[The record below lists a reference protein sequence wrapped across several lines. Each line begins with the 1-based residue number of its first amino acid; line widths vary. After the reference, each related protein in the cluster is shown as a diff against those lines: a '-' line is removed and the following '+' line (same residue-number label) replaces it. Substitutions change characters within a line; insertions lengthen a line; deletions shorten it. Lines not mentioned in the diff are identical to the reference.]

1 MKNKNEQEK
10 WKSEELREQRKAR
23 KARMITRD
31 GQKKAIRKKANLLA
45 IVAVLVV
52 IAVLC
57 GLFFLFRINN
67 GYFEKTKVAAKVNGE
82 DITAAE
88 LNFYAG
94 TQLFSMMRM
103 QAFTPSG
110 QRILARPMP
119 AFNQQIKGEYNEKSV
134 RNIILDQLKEDL
146 PKLKFMQAQAKADGL
161 ELNEQQKQGI
171 DNYIA
176 QIKASAAQYQ
186 MTPNELLTAIFG
198 KGSDEA
204 QVRRYIGDLFLSQLY
219 EQTKVKDSK
228 VSEEELKAAYEE
240 NKDEFESVSYR
251 MFVLNQA
258 SAEPEK
264 EPAETTETADV
275 KTTAED
281 KNTAGTEKTPAESS
295 TEAEAEKADETAES
309 SEKVTKPT
317 DKVEVDEENRS
328 IKIEKAYDPE
338 AQAKAIKDREDLDK
352 KTSDILANIKDEA
365 SFNEA
370 IKPYLSDAEKEV
382 YKDDKATLVSNAYKS
397 ALQPELAAWLFDP
410 ARKEGDKT
418 AITSSGKA
426 TILYFINRKLD
437 ETPTYTTRHILI
449 RVGMEDGKSIQDSD
463 REAAKTKAENIL
475 KEYRD
480 GEQTEEAFAAL
491 AQKYSDDG
499 GSKLNGGLYENT
511 PRGQFVKS
519 YEQWALDPARKAGDV
534 DLVYEEN
541 AKYSGYHIIYFK
553 SLGDPIWKQAAKLKV
568 GQDQFT
574 KWLDSQSDKL
584 SYEAV
589 EDGMRYVLPFD
600 KAAAKEAEES
610 LAAAKESSAETTAAD
625 GSQANDSKAG
635 ESNAKE
641 STVEPAADES
651 KTDQTSEETTA
662 GK

>member
-10 WKSEELREQRKAR
+10 WKSEELREQRKER
-23 KARMITRD
+23 KARMTTRD

-119 AFNQQIKGEYNEKSV
+119 AFNQQIKGKYNEKSV

-370 IKPYLSDAEKEV
+370 IKTYLSDAEKEV

>member
-10 WKSEELREQRKAR
+10 WKSEELREQRKER
-23 KARMITRD
+23 KARMTTRD

-119 AFNQQIKGEYNEKSV
+119 AFNQKIKGEYNEKSV

-295 TEAEAEKADETAES
+295 TEAETEKADETAES

-426 TILYFINRKLD
+426 TILYFIERKLD

-553 SLGDPIWKQAAKLKV
+553 SLGDPIWKQAARLKV

>member
-10 WKSEELREQRKAR
+10 WKSEELREQRKER
-23 KARMITRD
+23 KARMTTRD

-295 TEAEAEKADETAES
+295 TEAEMEKADETAES

>member
-10 WKSEELREQRKAR
+10 WKSEELREQRKER
-23 KARMITRD
+23 KARMTTRD

-119 AFNQQIKGEYNEKSV
+119 AFNQKIKGEYNEKSV

-219 EQTKVKDSK
+219 EQTRVKDSK

-295 TEAEAEKADETAES
+295 TEVETEKTDETAES

>member
-23 KARMITRD
+23 KARMTTRD

-295 TEAEAEKADETAES
+295 TEAETEKADETAES

-651 KTDQTSEETTA
+651 KTDQTSEETTS

>member
-10 WKSEELREQRKAR
+10 WKSEELREQRKER
-23 KARMITRD
+23 KARMTTRD

-119 AFNQQIKGEYNEKSV
+119 AFNQKIKGEYNEKSV

-295 TEAEAEKADETAES
+295 TEAETEKADETAES

-600 KAAAKEAEES
+600 KTAAKEAEES

>member
-10 WKSEELREQRKAR
+10 WKSEELREQRKER
-23 KARMITRD
+23 KARMTTRD
-31 GQKKAIRKKANLLA
+31 GQKKAIRKKTNLLA

-119 AFNQQIKGEYNEKSV
+119 AFNQQIKGKYNEKSV

-295 TEAEAEKADETAES
+295 TEAETEKADETAES

>member
-23 KARMITRD
+23 KARMTTRD

-295 TEAEAEKADETAES
+295 TEAETEKADETAES

-610 LAAAKESSAETTAAD
+610 RAAAKESSAETTAAD

>member
-10 WKSEELREQRKAR
+10 WKSEELREQRKER
-23 KARMITRD
+23 KARMTTRD

-295 TEAEAEKADETAES
+295 TEAETEKADETAES

-397 ALQPELAAWLFDP
+397 ALQPELATWLFDP

>member
-23 KARMITRD
+23 KARMTTRD

-119 AFNQQIKGEYNEKSV
+119 AFNQKIKGEYNEKSV
-134 RNIILDQLKEDL
+134 RNLILDQLKEDL

-295 TEAEAEKADETAES
+295 TEAETEKADETAES

>member
-23 KARMITRD
+23 KARMTTRD

-625 GSQANDSKAG
+625 ESQANDSKAG

>member
-10 WKSEELREQRKAR
+10 WKSEELREQRKER
-23 KARMITRD
+23 KARMTTRD

-119 AFNQQIKGEYNEKSV
+119 AFNQKIKGEYNEKSV

-295 TEAEAEKADETAES
+295 TVAETEKADETAES

-625 GSQANDSKAG
+625 ESQANDSKAG